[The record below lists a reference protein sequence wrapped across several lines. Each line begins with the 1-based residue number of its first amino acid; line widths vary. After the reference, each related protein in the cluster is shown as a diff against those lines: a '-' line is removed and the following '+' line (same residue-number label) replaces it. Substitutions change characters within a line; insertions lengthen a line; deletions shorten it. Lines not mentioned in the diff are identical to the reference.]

1 MVMKK
6 QAVKAAPKNDDSV
19 VYKVMVALIA
29 ACLECLALQQVAKVY
44 ESIEHMDTVRSAL
57 PIAGA
62 ILAVLTVAAA
72 VCMVVFR
79 NRSALRFTF
88 GLGAA
93 NLLLLTVGTFALYAM
108 WTGPVMM
115 LYFAFFA
122 LAVLV
127 SVYLLYQ
134 PEFFLLSAATMV
146 AAFGFYC
153 LSKLYGSGSVGLIV
167 LVNLAMALCFVLLLG
182 ITYMAARNRGLLS
195 FGKIRFRVLAL
206 RSGLPLYV
214 TGLLWLLCQ
223 LAGLLLG
230 AFFCYCCIFAAIALE
245 LASAFYFTIKLK

>member
-19 VYKVMVALIA
+19 VYKVMVALLI

-44 ESIEHMDTVRSAL
+44 ASIEHMDTVRAAL

-62 ILAVLTVAAA
+62 VLAVLTVAAV
-72 VCMVVFR
+72 VCMVLFR
-79 NRSALRFTF
+79 QRSALRFTF
-88 GLGAA
+88 ALSAA
-93 NLLLLTVGTFALYAM
+93 NLLLLTVGAFALYGM

-134 PEFFLLSAATMV
+134 PEFFLLTGATMV

-167 LVNLAMALCFVLLLG
+167 LVNLVMALCFALLLAVS
-182 ITYMAARNRGLLS
+182 YLAARNRGILS
-195 FGKIRFRVLAL
+195 FGKVRFRVMAL
-206 RSGLPLYV
+206 PSALPLYV

-223 LAGLLLG
+223 LAGLILG
-230 AFFCYCCIFAAIALE
+230 ALFCYCCIFAAIALE
-245 LASAFYFTIKLK
+245 LISAFYFTIKLK